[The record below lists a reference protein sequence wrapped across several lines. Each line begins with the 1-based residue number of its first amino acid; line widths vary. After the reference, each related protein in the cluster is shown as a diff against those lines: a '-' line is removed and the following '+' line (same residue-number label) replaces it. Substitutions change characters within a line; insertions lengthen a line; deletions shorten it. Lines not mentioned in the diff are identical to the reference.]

1 MSHEFAKFCKSWDI
15 IHVTSSPYNS
25 KANGKAE
32 SAVKTCKQIMRKSK
46 DACSDPY
53 LAILDHRNTPSQ
65 GFLSSPAQRLMSR
78 RTKTLLP
85 TASALLRPEV
95 VDARH
100 TERDMKR
107 SQTQQATYYNKRA
120 SDRQVLE
127 EGDTVRLQP
136 FRLGRKDWSRGTVV
150 KRLDERSYVVDTPT
164 GVLRRN
170 RQHLR
175 KTHERYE
182 HQQAAVIPVPQILPS
197 AREVTP
203 ATERPAQPA
212 SNNVP
217 PGSPMRQPSAMTR
230 SPERSDATTRSG
242 RAIRLPARYRE

>member
-1 MSHEFAKFCKSWDI
+1 
-15 IHVTSSPYNS
+15 
-25 KANGKAE
+25 
-32 SAVKTCKQIMRKSK
+32 MRKSK

-85 TASALLRPEV
+85 TASVLLRPEV

-107 SQTQQATYYNKRA
+107 SQNQQATYYNKRA

-127 EGDTVRLQP
+127 EGDTVRPQP

-150 KRLDERSYVVDTPT
+150 KRLDESSYVVDTPT

-182 HQQAAVIPVPQILPS
+182 HQRAAVTPGPQILPS

-203 ATERPAQPA
+203 AIDRPAQPA
-212 SNNVP
+212 SNNDP
-217 PGSPMRQPSAMTR
+217 PGSPMRQPSAMTQ

>member
-1 MSHEFAKFCKSWDI
+1 MVINKLKNHFARYGIPDTIVSDGGPQYVSHEFAKFCKSWDI
-15 IHVTSSPYNS
+15 INVTSSPYNS

-65 GFLSSPAQRLMSR
+65 GFLSTPAQRLMSR

-107 SQTQQATYYNKRA
+107 SQTQQATYYNKHA
-120 SDRQVLE
+120 SDKQ
-127 EGDTVRLQP
+127 
-136 FRLGRKDWSRGTVV
+136 
-150 KRLDERSYVVDTPT
+150 
-164 GVLRRN
+164 
-170 RQHLR
+170 
-175 KTHERYE
+175 
-182 HQQAAVIPVPQILPS
+182 
-197 AREVTP
+197 
-203 ATERPAQPA
+203 
-212 SNNVP
+212 
-217 PGSPMRQPSAMTR
+217 
-230 SPERSDATTRSG
+230 SDYCIG
-242 RAIRLPARYRE
+242 

>member
-1 MSHEFAKFCKSWDI
+1 
-15 IHVTSSPYNS
+15 
-25 KANGKAE
+25 
-32 SAVKTCKQIMRKSK
+32 MRKSK

-107 SQTQQATYYNKRA
+107 GQTQQATYYNKRA

-136 FRLGRKDWSRGTVV
+136 FRLGRNDWSRGTVV
-150 KRLDERSYVVDTPT
+150 KRLDEISYVVDTPT

-170 RQHLR
+170 RHLK

-182 HQQAAVIPVPQILPS
+182 HQQAAVKSGPQILPS

-203 ATERPAQPA
+203 ATERAAQPA

-217 PGSPMRQPSAMTR
+217 PGSPMRQPSAMTP

-242 RAIRLPARYRE
+242 RAIRLPARYRVIERVFNRA

>member
-1 MSHEFAKFCKSWDI
+1 MVINKLKNHFARYGIPDTIVSDGGCQYTSHEFAKFCKSWDI
-15 IHVTSSPYNS
+15 IHVTSS
-25 KANGKAE
+25 
-32 SAVKTCKQIMRKSK
+32 
-46 DACSDPY
+46 
-53 LAILDHRNTPSQ
+53 
-65 GFLSSPAQRLMSR
+65 
-78 RTKTLLP
+78 
-85 TASALLRPEV
+85 
-95 VDARH
+95 
-100 TERDMKR
+100 R
-107 SQTQQATYYNKRA
+107 SQNQQATYYNKRA

-150 KRLDERSYVVDTPT
+150 KRLDERSYGVDTPT

-170 RQHLR
+170 RQHLK
-175 KTHERYE
+175 KTRERYE
-182 HQQAAVIPVPQILPS
+182 HQQAAVIPGPQILPS

-203 ATERPAQPA
+203 AIDRPAQSA

-217 PGSPMRQPSAMTR
+217 PGSPMRQPSAMTQ

>member
-1 MSHEFAKFCKSWDI
+1 ML
-15 IHVTSSPYNS
+15 
-25 KANGKAE
+25 
-32 SAVKTCKQIMRKSK
+32 AVI
-46 DACSDPY
+46 PY
-53 LAILDHRNTPSQ
+53 LAILDHRNPPSQ

-85 TASALLRPEV
+85 TASVPLRPEV

-100 TERDMKR
+100 TQRDMRR
-107 SQTQQATYYNKRA
+107 SQNQQATYYNKRA

-170 RQHLR
+170 RQHLK
-175 KTHERYE
+175 KTNEHYE
-182 HQQAAVIPVPQILPS
+182 HQ
-197 AREVTP
+197 
-203 ATERPAQPA
+203 
-212 SNNVP
+212 
-217 PGSPMRQPSAMTR
+217 
-230 SPERSDATTRSG
+230 
-242 RAIRLPARYRE
+242 

>member
-1 MSHEFAKFCKSWDI
+1 M
-15 IHVTSSPYNS
+15 TSSPYNS

-53 LAILDHRNTPSQ
+53 LAILDHRNTPSH
-65 GFLSSPAQRLMSR
+65 GFLSIPAQRLMRR

-85 TASALLRPEV
+85 TVSVLLRPEV

-100 TERDMKR
+100 TDRDMRR
-107 SQTQQATYYNKRA
+107 SQNQQATYYNKRA

-164 GVLRRN
+164 SVLRRN

-182 HQQAAVIPVPQILPS
+182 HQRAAVTPGPQILPS

-203 ATERPAQPA
+203 AIYRPAQPA
-212 SNNVP
+212 SHNDR
-217 PGSPMRQPSAMTR
+217 PGSPMRQPSAMTQW
-230 SPERSDATTRSG
+230 PVRSDATTRSG

>member
-1 MSHEFAKFCKSWDI
+1 MSHDILDRPWAKVGTDLFAKDDRDYLITVDYYSNFWEVDLLPSTESTMVINKLKNHYERYGIPDTIVSDGGPQYVSHEFAKFCKSWDI

-32 SAVKTCKQIMRKSK
+32 SAVKTYKQIMRKSK

-100 TERDMKR
+100 TEHDMKR
-107 SQTQQATYYNKRA
+107 SQNQQATYYIKHA
-120 SDRQVLE
+120 SERQVLE
-127 EGDTVRLQP
+127 EGD
-136 FRLGRKDWSRGTVV
+136 
-150 KRLDERSYVVDTPT
+150 
-164 GVLRRN
+164 N
-170 RQHLR
+170 
-175 KTHERYE
+175 
-182 HQQAAVIPVPQILPS
+182 PS
-197 AREVTP
+197 
-203 ATERPAQPA
+203 
-212 SNNVP
+212 
-217 PGSPMRQPSAMTR
+217 
-230 SPERSDATTRSG
+230 D
-242 RAIRLPARYRE
+242 